1 MPKLS
6 CNSLNLKVLND
17 FFKILKFKL
26 QDSALSYKSQVEDDR
41 QLSHCQ
47 NKDFFKVLKNMYDQI
62 FQFDEYREKIQ

>member
-1 MPKLS
+1 MI
-6 CNSLNLKVLND
+6 

-62 FQFDEYREKIQ
+62 F

>member
-1 MPKLS
+1 MI
-6 CNSLNLKVLND
+6 

-26 QDSALSYKSQVEDDR
+26 QDSALSYKSQVEDDL